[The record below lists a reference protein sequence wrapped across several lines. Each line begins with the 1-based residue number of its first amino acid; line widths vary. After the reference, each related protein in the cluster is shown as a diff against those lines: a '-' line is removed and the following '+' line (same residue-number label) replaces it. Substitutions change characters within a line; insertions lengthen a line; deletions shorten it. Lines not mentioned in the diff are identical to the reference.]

1 MSSSS
6 APTQDLEYI
15 RDLMEQNKL
24 RAVVDPTPP
33 FALETVYELFEKQ
46 ASHRAKGKLLLKVR
60 D

>member
-1 MSSSS
+1 
-6 APTQDLEYI
+6 
-15 RDLMEQNKL
+15 MEQNKL
-24 RAVVDPTPP
+24 RALVDPTPP